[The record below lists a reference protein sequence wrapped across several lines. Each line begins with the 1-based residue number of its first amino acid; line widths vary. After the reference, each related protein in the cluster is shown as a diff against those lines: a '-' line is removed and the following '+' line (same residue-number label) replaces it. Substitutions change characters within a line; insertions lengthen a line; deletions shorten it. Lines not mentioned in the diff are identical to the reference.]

1 MPTQKLLIIPQNWL
15 GDIVMSQT
23 LLKKIKSN
31 NPKTSIDI
39 LVNSS
44 LKNLVERMPEINK
57 VIILDCNHREL
68 GLFKRLRLAKEIK
81 KSSYD
86 QSIVLSRSL
95 KSSLIPYFAKIP
107 IRTGELGELR
117 YLLINDLKE
126 FSKESR
132 RKTASRY
139 ISMYSDNNEELSE
152 NYYPSLDSNSEN
164 IKNLSEKYD
173 LKKDKKVIIF
183 APGAAFGPS
192 KMWPVNKFR
201 ELGKKLNNDFKILI
215 LGSNNEKSIGNDIV
229 TNKNMVNLCGKTSI
243 ADAVDLMHISKFCVS
258 NDSGLMHLAAATNT
272 KSISIYGSTSPDFT
286 PPLTKNKDI
295 HYKGISCSP
304 CFEKKCKYGHYN
316 CLVDIHSDDVFKS
329 FK

>member
-1 MPTQKLLIIPQNWL
+1 MPTKKLLIIPQNWL

-57 VIILDCNHREL
+57 VIILDCSHREL

-86 QSIVLSRSL
+86 RSIVLSRSL
-95 KSSLIPYFAKIP
+95 KSSLIQYFAKIP

-201 ELGKKLNNDFKILI
+201 ELGKKLNNNFKILI
-215 LGSNNEKSIGNDIV
+215 LGSNNEKSIGNDII

-272 KSISIYGSTSPDFT
+272 KSISIYGSTSPAFT
-286 PPLTKNKDI
+286 HPLTQNKDI
-295 HYKGISCSP
+295 NYKDMSCSP
-304 CFEKKCKYGHYN
+304 CFEKTCKYVHYN
-316 CLVDIHSDDVFKS
+316 
-329 FK
+329 

>member
-15 GDIVMSQT
+15 GDIVMTQT

-86 QSIVLSRSL
+86 RSIVLSRSL

-295 HYKGISCSP
+295 HYKGMSCSP

>member
-23 LLKKIKSN
+23 LLKKIKSD

-86 QSIVLSRSL
+86 RSIVLSRSL

-215 LGSNNEKSIGNDIV
+215 LRSNNEKSIGIDIF

-295 HYKGISCSP
+295 HYKGMSCSP

>member
-31 NPKTSIDI
+31 NPKTLIDI

-86 QSIVLSRSL
+86 RSIVLSRSL

-295 HYKGISCSP
+295 HYKGMSCSP